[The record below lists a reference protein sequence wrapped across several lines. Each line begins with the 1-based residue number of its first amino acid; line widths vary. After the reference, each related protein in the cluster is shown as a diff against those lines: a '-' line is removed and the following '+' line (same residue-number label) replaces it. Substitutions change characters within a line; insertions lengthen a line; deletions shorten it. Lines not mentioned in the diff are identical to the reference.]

1 MPKKKIKIP
10 TVKPPKRLAVML
22 SDRLYRKIAKMAKN
36 ERRTVAQ
43 QLLYLMDIGLDMIEA
58 QMQEAA
64 AQVVVEAPD
73 KDSDTKEELSPAIGF
88 RLNDD

>member
-10 TVKPPKRLAVML
+10 TVKPPKRLSVML
-22 SDRLYRKIAKMAKN
+22 SNRLYRKITRLAKS

-43 QLLYLMDIGLDMIEA
+43 QLLYLMDIGLDIIEA

-64 AQVVVEAPD
+64 AQVVVEASD
-73 KDSDTKEELSPAIGF
+73 KDSDNEEELSPAIGF
-88 RLNDD
+88 RINDD